1 MVSSIDTIKYNLSL
15 LNKRNEKVTYQMS
28 SGEALQNG
36 SDNSQQYN
44 KILTINDNVN
54 TYNSIL
60 ERIQSSSSYNVTSD
74 STIANM
80 KSSME
85 SIISLLQKAIT
96 DTTTDDTIESIK
108 NEIETGKDTI
118 FTLSNTKVDGQ
129 YLFSGKSTDVEPFVK
144 DTTTGLISYVGSN
157 NNKTVNV
164 ETNKYVSQ
172 GVTGSELLYYTDETT
187 STQVSIFDDLND
199 VINALELQDSSGNTI
214 TQDQADTILSDA
226 LDKLNSA
233 YDSMN
238 IAHAKL
244 GTRTSSIDN
253 YESIVQTKI
262 ANFTILQEEYA
273 SADLTSLAIESQA
286 LENTYT
292 ALYSTINKV
301 NNLSLVQYLN

>member
-187 STQVSIFDDLND
+187 STQVSIFDELND

>member
-28 SGEALQNG
+28 IGEALQNG

-187 STQVSIFDDLND
+187 STQASIFDDLNE
-199 VINALELQDSSGNTI
+199 VVNALKLQDSSGNTI

-253 YESIVQTKI
+253 YEIIVQTKI

>member
-187 STQVSIFDDLND
+187 STQASIFDDLNE
-199 VINALELQDSSGNTI
+199 VVNALKLQDSSGNTI

>member
-28 SGEALQNG
+28 IGEALQNG

>member
-1 MVSSIDTIKYNLSL
+1 MVSSIDTIKYNLTL

-44 KILTINDNVN
+44 KILSINNNVT

-60 ERIQSSSSYNVTSD
+60 ERIQSSSSYNTTSD
-74 STIANM
+74 TTVSNM
-80 KSSME
+80 KTSME
-85 SIISLLQKAIT
+85 SIISLVQKAIT
-96 DTTTDDTIESIK
+96 DTTTSDTVESIA
-108 NEIETGKDTI
+108 NEIETEADTI
-118 FTLSNTKVDGQ
+118 FSLANTKVDGQ
-129 YLFSGKSTDVEPFVK
+129 YIFSGKSSDVQPFVK
-144 DTTTGLISYVGSN
+144 DATTGEISYVGSN
-157 NNKTVNV
+157 DNKTVNV

-172 GVTGSELLYYTDETT
+172 GVTGSELLYYTDEST
-187 STQVSIFDDLND
+187 STQVSIFDDLNE
-199 VINALELQDSSGNTI
+199 IANALKLQDSSGNTI
-214 TQDQADTILSDA
+214 TQDEADAILSDA

-238 IAHAKL
+238 IAHSKL
-244 GTRTSSIDN
+244 GTRTASIDN
-253 YESIVQTKI
+253 YESIVETKI
-262 ANFTILQEEYA
+262 TNFTVLQEEYA

>member
-1 MVSSIDTIKYNLSL
+1 MVSSIDTIKYNLTL

-44 KILTINDNVN
+44 KILSINNNVS

-60 ERIQSSSSYNVTSD
+60 ERIQSSSSYNTTSD
-74 STIANM
+74 TTVSNM
-80 KSSME
+80 KTSME
-85 SIISLLQKAIT
+85 SIISLVQKAIT
-96 DTTTDDTIESIK
+96 DTTTSDTIESIA
-108 NEIETGKDTI
+108 NEIETEADTI
-118 FTLSNTKVDGQ
+118 FSLANTKVDGQ
-129 YLFSGKSTDVEPFVK
+129 YIFSGKSSDVQPFVK
-144 DTTTGLISYVGSN
+144 DATTGQISYVGSN
-157 NNKTVNV
+157 DNKKVNV

-172 GVTGSELLYYTDETT
+172 GVTGSELLYYTDEAT
-187 STQVSIFDDLND
+187 STHVSIFDDLNE
-199 VINALELQDSSGNTI
+199 IANALKLQDSSGNTI
-214 TQDQADTILSDA
+214 TQDEADTILSDA

-233 YDSMN
+233 YDSIN
-238 IAHAKL
+238 IAHSKL
-244 GTRTSSIDN
+244 GTRTASIDN

-262 ANFTILQEEYA
+262 TNFTVLQEEYA

-301 NNLSLVQYLN
+301 NSLSLVQYLN

>member
-1 MVSSIDTIKYNLSL
+1 MVSSIDTIKYNLTL

-44 KILTINDNVN
+44 KILSINNNVS

-60 ERIQSSSSYNVTSD
+60 ERIQSSSSYNTTSD
-74 STIANM
+74 TTVSNM
-80 KSSME
+80 KTSME
-85 SIISLLQKAIT
+85 SIISLVQKAIT
-96 DTTTDDTIESIK
+96 DTTTSDTIESIA
-108 NEIETGKDTI
+108 NEIETEADTI
-118 FTLSNTKVDGQ
+118 FSLANTKVDGQ
-129 YLFSGKSTDVEPFVK
+129 YIFSGKSSDVQPFVK
-144 DTTTGLISYVGSN
+144 DATTGQISYVGSN
-157 NNKTVNV
+157 DNKKVNV

-172 GVTGSELLYYTDETT
+172 GVTGSELLYYTDEAT
-187 STQVSIFDDLND
+187 STQVSIFDDLNE
-199 VINALELQDSSGNTI
+199 IANALKLQDSSGNTI
-214 TQDQADTILSDA
+214 TQDEADTILSDA

-233 YDSMN
+233 YDSIN
-238 IAHAKL
+238 IAHSKL
-244 GTRTSSIDN
+244 GTRTASIDN

-262 ANFTILQEEYA
+262 TNFTVLQEEYA

-301 NNLSLVQYLN
+301 NSLSLVQYLN

>member
-187 STQVSIFDDLND
+187 STQASIFDDLNE
-199 VINALELQDSSGNTI
+199 VVNALKLQDSSGNTI

-253 YESIVQTKI
+253 YEIIVQTKI
-262 ANFTILQEEYA
+262 ANFTILQEEYV

>member
-144 DTTTGLISYVGSN
+144 DTTTGQISYVGSN
-157 NNKTVNV
+157 DNKTVNV

-199 VINALELQDSSGNTI
+199 VVNALELQDSSGNTI